1 MSDSESRQ
9 NKLEKQAEM
18 LRHNLILRKRQIEE
32 RERLKEKNPAKNS
45 KIRPK
50 KGNDLPCRPE

>member
-1 MSDSESRQ
+1 MKMSDSESRQ

-32 RERLKEKNPAKNS
+32 RERLKEKKSGEKQQNPAKEG
-45 KIRPK
+45 K
-50 KGNDLPCRPE
+50 